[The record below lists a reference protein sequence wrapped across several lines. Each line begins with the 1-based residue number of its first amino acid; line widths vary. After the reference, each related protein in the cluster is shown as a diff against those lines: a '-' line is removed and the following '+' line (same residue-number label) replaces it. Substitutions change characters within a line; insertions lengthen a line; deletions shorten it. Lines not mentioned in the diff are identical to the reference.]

1 MAVMMMMLMT
11 MLMMVMMT
19 MTTTTMMMVMIIIK
33 NHGTNANNVYT
44 NQHPPSPPLRYT
56 EMAFVDADNN
66 LVVAYHLRPKP

>member
-1 MAVMMMMLMT
+1 MMT
-11 MLMMVMMT
+11 MLMMMMMT
-19 MTTTTMMMVMIIIK
+19 MTTTTMMIIMMMMMRIII
-33 NHGTNANNVYT
+33 NHHDTNANNVYT